1 MGKYKGSSKIDVGF
15 LPGFLSY
22 SEIIRSYVDAP
33 WVLRKN
39 MFKSTLI
46 HYYIGIKTHTV
57 YTTAL
62 SINGTAANS
71 NSIYQVRELQNADVT
86 HRFILSNLVWKFKFW
101 QNLLFNIF
109 LLETLQDIWYFDILR
124 KKEFFYISNYHI
136 YWLEL
141 SYFYHFCSF
150 QHFYLVTQVK
160 DFDINP
166 L

>member
-1 MGKYKGSSKIDVGF
+1 MVLCLVYSYQVPSNAPKLVNISVDPGGSRSIAQDLWFQNWFFAKNHENKASKKHEKICIVMYRF
-15 LPGFLSY
+15 LDS
-22 SEIIRSYVDAP
+22 SVVRA
-33 WVLRKN
+33 
-39 MFKSTLI
+39 
-46 HYYIGIKTHTV
+46 HTG
-57 YTTAL
+57 L
-62 SINGTAANS
+62 FCQISFGNS
-71 NSIYQVRELQNADVT
+71 NFGKTY
-86 HRFILSNLVWKFKFW
+86 F
-101 QNLLFNIF
+101 FNIF

>member
-1 MGKYKGSSKIDVGF
+1 MPKDEFLFTANAISVVGELSSMVGSAWWQIGSQTFLFRDLQDSTGAAKVTRKIRLDDFVALRSLLLLSHF
-15 LPGFLSY
+15 LL
-22 SEIIRSYVDAP
+22 
-33 WVLRKN
+33 
-39 MFKSTLI
+39 
-46 HYYIGIKTHTV
+46 THTG
-57 YTTAL
+57 L
-62 SINGTAANS
+62 FCQISFGNS
-71 NSIYQVRELQNADVT
+71 NFGKTY
-86 HRFILSNLVWKFKFW
+86 F
-101 QNLLFNIF
+101 FNIF

-124 KKEFFYISNYHI
+124 KKDFFYISNYHI

>member
-1 MGKYKGSSKIDVGF
+1 MF
-15 LPGFLSY
+15 LYCPIAVFM
-22 SEIIRSYVDAP
+22 VD
-33 WVLRKN
+33 
-39 MFKSTLI
+39 F
-46 HYYIGIKTHTV
+46 YIGNLRICISTRTAHDSLKILGFCYLTSFFFFSVHTG
-57 YTTAL
+57 L
-62 SINGTAANS
+62 FWQISFGNS
-71 NSIYQVRELQNADVT
+71 NFGKTY
-86 HRFILSNLVWKFKFW
+86 F
-101 QNLLFNIF
+101 FNIF